1 MNYLYSKTENLY
13 NKKVSASGLALF
25 RVFYGLVLLFEVV
38 QLFYFRHL
46 VFDKIPYF
54 EPSEIDFTIPLVL
67 WMVSISCIILGFF
80 TRFSS
85 VINYLFSIVFLSTIS
100 SYEYHMFYA
109 YMGVNFLLMFV
120 NTYQVFSFDRLKM
133 KLKYSNSRTL
143 YKPSR
148 KVSVLNY
155 YILILV
161 AIGFVYFDSIF
172 FKLASP
178 LWLKG
183 LGVWL
188 PASLPHFT
196 HINTSFLLNL
206 KWLILFL
213 GYLTFVFETTFIFT
227 FFRKKWRLPL
237 LIVGIGLHFG
247 ILICFPIPW
256 FALGVMSIYI
266 LMIPH
271 KFISRVRQYFNCNTH
286 ITFYYDEECPL
297 CIRAKI
303 IISHLDFFNVVAFK
317 GVQTYGFEE
326 IKFKNISREELLD
339 NIYSITKKGKILIGV
354 NAYRFILLRIPS
366 LLLVGL
372 IMYIPPFSIISRYI
386 YSKVAS
392 NRNTERCT
400 EDNCGYT
407 PPSFPQEVD
416 SVKILKDF
424 SIKDLKIK
432 VISLSVII
440 ILFFQINV
448 TYHSLLINNI
458 KENIGFSET
467 NFAAKVNIPS
477 KVIYKLSSMLLG
489 ITSHAVFMD
498 AHMDDYNHIIA
509 VQVLLPNGD
518 KRFIPLIDENGYP
531 DYYNYSFNWVKYT
544 FRVNSP
550 NIDQAVLSRGLRDF
564 TAFWLHKNNLE
575 NHDIKFNILV
585 KKIDSP
591 ENWSYDFLNNQI
603 AKPWIDA
610 GYIMW
615 ESKTF
620 SSHTKDIERL

>member
-1 MNYLYSKTENLY
+1 MKYLYSKIENLY

-25 RVFYGLVLLFEVV
+25 RIFYGFVLLFEVM

-54 EPSEIDFTIPLVL
+54 QPSEIDFTIPLIL

-80 TRFSS
+80 TKFSS
-85 VINYLFSIVFLSTIS
+85 VVSYLFSIVFLSTIS

-120 NTYQVFSFDRLKM
+120 NTYQVFSLDRLRM

-143 YKPSR
+143 YNPAR
-148 KVSVLNY
+148 KATVLNY

-172 FKLASP
+172 FKSASP
-178 LWLKG
+178 IWLKG

-196 HINTSFLLNL
+196 HINTSCLLNF
-206 KWLILFL
+206 KWFILFL
-213 GYLTFVFETTFIFT
+213 GYLTFVFETIFIFT
-227 FFRKKWRLPL
+227 FFRKNWRLPL
-237 LIVGIGLHFG
+237 LIVGIGLHLG

-271 KFISRVRQYFNCNTH
+271 KYTSRIRHFFNCNTQ

-297 CIRAKI
+297 CIRTKI
-303 IISHLDFFNVVAFK
+303 IISHLDFFNVVTFK
-317 GVQTYGFEE
+317 GVQSYAFKEE
-326 IKFKNISREELLD
+326 KFKDIDKEELLD

-354 NAYRFILLRIPS
+354 NAYRFILLRTP
-366 LLLVGL
+366 LLFFIGL
-372 IMYIPPFSIISRYI
+372 LMYIPPFSIIARSV
-386 YSKVAS
+386 YSKIAL

-407 PPSFPQEVD
+407 PPNFPQEID
-416 SVKILKDF
+416 NIKILKDF

-432 VISLSVII
+432 VISFGVLALLI
-440 ILFFQINV
+440 FQLNV
-448 TYHSLLINNI
+448 TYNSLLINNA
-458 KENIGFSET
+458 KEKIGFSET
-467 NFAAKVNIPS
+467 SFGSSVDIPS
-477 KVIYKLSSMLLG
+477 RSIYKLTSVFLG

-509 VQVLLPNGD
+509 VQALLPNGD
-518 KRFIPLIDENGYP
+518 KQFIPLINENGQP
-531 DYYNYSFNWVKYT
+531 EYYNYSFNWVKYT
-544 FRVNSP
+544 FRVSSP
-550 NIDQAVLSRGLRDF
+550 EIDQAVLSSGLRDF
-564 TAFWLHKNNLE
+564 SAFWLHKNNLE
-575 NHDIKFNILV
+575 NNNIKFNILV

-591 ENWSYDFLNNQI
+591 ENWSHDFLNIQI
-603 AKPWIDA
+603 KKPWIDA
-610 GYIMW
+610 GYIIW
-615 ESKTF
+615 DNKIF
-620 SSHTKDIERL
+620 SSHIKDIERL

>member
-1 MNYLYSKTENLY
+1 MKYLYSKIENLY
-13 NKKVSASGLALF
+13 NKLVSASGLALF
-25 RVFYGLVLLFEVV
+25 RVFYGFVLLFEVM

-46 VFDKIPYF
+46 IFDKIPYF

-67 WMVSISCIILGFF
+67 WMVSISCIILGLF

-85 VINYLFSIVFLSTIS
+85 VVNYLFSIVFLSTIS

-120 NTYQVFSFDRLKM
+120 NTYQVFSFDRLIM

-196 HINTSFLLNL
+196 HINNSFLLNL

-237 LIVGIGLHFG
+237 LIVGVGLHFG

-271 KFISRVRQYFNCNTH
+271 KFISRVRQYFNCNSH

-317 GVQTYGFEE
+317 GVQTYGFKE

-354 NAYRFILLRIPS
+354 NSYRFILLRTP
-366 LLLVGL
+366 LLFFIGL
-372 IMYIPPFSIISRYI
+372 LMYIPPFSIISRYI
-386 YSKVAS
+386 YSKVAL
-392 NRNTERCT
+392 NRNTERCS

-407 PPSFPQEVD
+407 PPIFPLDND
-416 SVKILKDF
+416 SIKIFKNF

-432 VISLSVII
+432 SITFGILIL
-440 ILFFQINV
+440 LFFQINV
-448 TYHSLLINNI
+448 TFNSLVANSI
-458 KENIGFSET
+458 KNKIGFSKTSFGT
-467 NFAAKVNIPS
+467 NVQVVSNFIFDLTTS
-477 KVIYKLSSMLLG
+477 FLG
-489 ITSHAVFMD
+489 VTSHAVFID
-498 AHMDDYNHIIA
+498 SHMNNYNHIIA
-509 VQVLLPNGD
+509 IQAIMPNGN
-518 KRFIPLIDENGYP
+518 KKFLPLINENGHP

-550 NIDQAVLSRGLRDF
+550 NIDQSLLSKGLRDF

-575 NHDIKFNILV
+575 NHDIKLNILV
-585 KKIDSP
+585 KKVASP
-591 ENWSYDFLNNQI
+591 KKWTHDFLNIQI

-615 ESKTF
+615 DNKIF
-620 SSHTKDIERL
+620 SSHIKDIEQL

>member
-1 MNYLYSKTENLY
+1 MKYLYSKIENLY

-46 VFDKIPYF
+46 IFDKIPYF
-54 EPSEIDFTIPLVL
+54 SPSEIDFSIPLFL
-67 WMVSISCIILGFF
+67 WMASISCIILGLF

-120 NTYQVFSFDRLKM
+120 NTYQVFSFDRLRV
-133 KLKYSNSRTL
+133 KLKYSNSRIL
-143 YKPSR
+143 YNPSR
-148 KVSVLNY
+148 KASVLNY

-196 HINTSFLLNL
+196 HINTSILLNL

-227 FFRKKWRLPL
+227 FYKNKWRLPL
-237 LIVGIGLHFG
+237 QIVGIGLHLG

-271 KFISRVRQYFNCNTH
+271 KYISRIRQLFNFNH
-286 ITFYYDEECPL
+286 QITFYYDEECPL

-303 IISHLDFFNVVAFK
+303 IISHLDFFNIVAFK
-317 GVQTYGFEE
+317 GVQTYGFNE

-339 NIYSITKKGKILIGV
+339 NIYSITKNGEILVGV
-354 NAYRFILLRIPS
+354 NAYRFILLRIP
-366 LLLVGL
+366 LLFLVGL
-372 IMYIPPFSIISRYI
+372 VMYIPPFSIVARSVYSRI
-386 YSKVAS
+386 AL
-392 NRNTERCT
+392 NRNTERCS
-400 EDNCGYT
+400 EDNCGYA
-407 PPSFPQEVD
+407 PPNIPQEVD
-416 SVKILKDF
+416 GIKIFKSFSV
-424 SIKDLKIK
+424 KDLKIRA
-432 VISLSVII
+432 ISLSVII
-440 ILFFQINV
+440 LLFFQLNV

-458 KENIGFSET
+458 KESIGFSET
-467 NFAAKVNIPS
+467 NFAAKANIPS
-477 KVIYKLSSMLLG
+477 KAIYKLSSIFFG

-498 AHMDDYNHIIA
+498 AHMNDYNHIVA

-518 KRFIPLIDENGYP
+518 KQFIPLIDENGHP
-531 DYYNYSFNWVKYT
+531 GYYNYSFNWVKYT

-550 NIDQAVLSRGLRDF
+550 NIDHSLLSSGLRDF
-564 TAFWLHKNNLE
+564 SAFWLHKNNLE
-575 NHDIKFNILV
+575 NYDVKFNILV
-585 KKIDSP
+585 KKVDSP
-591 ENWSYDFLNNQI
+591 KKWTHDFLNIQI
-603 AKPWIDA
+603 KKPWIDA
-610 GYIMW
+610 GYIIW
-615 ESKTF
+615 KNKNYTA
-620 SSHTKDIERL
+620 HIKDIERL